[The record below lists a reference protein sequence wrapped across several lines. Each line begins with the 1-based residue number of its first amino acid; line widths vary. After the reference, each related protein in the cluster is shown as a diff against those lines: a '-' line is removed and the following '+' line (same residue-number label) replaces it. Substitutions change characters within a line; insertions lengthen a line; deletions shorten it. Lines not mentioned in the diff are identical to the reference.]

1 MRLCASQAETKTCKA
16 APPELPFLE
25 KKVVAVQD
33 HQPKSSLPPKQEGE
47 LEQRARMFMRRRWSR
62 GGREFARLVFR
73 VSEAPGPRQ
82 EDMEPLESLGFVGS
96 VNRSVCHIF
105 LSLSSGLLLF
115 FNFFS
120 HFQLASSSFSHTPLS
135 NCLVFSTGLRLSL
148 SLCQRLALVS
158 GISNLFDWFAPFLKL
173 LSLSH
178 SFTSLSLIR
187 ALCVFLSS
195 PFLPGLLSFLK
206 FSSLPNSR
214 KFSTSRSFS
223 SGLFQPSIFK
233 NPCGKLLGENVNPS
247 PGNPERIRPLYWL

>member
-148 SLCQRLALVS
+148 SLPTACSCFWYFQPLRLVCSFSQTPVFVTFIHILESHTSALRFPFQSLFARFAFISQILLFAKFSQILYFSVFFQRLVS
-158 GISNLFDWFAPFLKL
+158 AFD
-173 LSLSH
+173 
-178 SFTSLSLIR
+178 
-187 ALCVFLSS
+187 
-195 PFLPGLLSFLK
+195 
-206 FSSLPNSR
+206 
-214 KFSTSRSFS
+214 
-223 SGLFQPSIFK
+223 FQ
-233 NPCGKLLGENVNPS
+233 E
-247 PGNPERIRPLYWL
+247 PLR